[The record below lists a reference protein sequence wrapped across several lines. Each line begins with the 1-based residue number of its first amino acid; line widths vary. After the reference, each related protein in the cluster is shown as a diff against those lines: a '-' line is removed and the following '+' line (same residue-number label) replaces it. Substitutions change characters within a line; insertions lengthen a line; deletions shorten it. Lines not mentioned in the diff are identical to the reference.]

1 MSDDTDTR
9 HDEEP
14 ADEADVQLES
24 ELRANEEFATGV
36 RLGIAANLG
45 QTGFNDHGAE
55 RNHYEVFGWPRDDL
69 DGWNEDNWLA
79 LYLRNAYARIVVEK
93 PAFTTWRDDPLIVDP
108 ATEGGSGEDPTPF
121 ERDVEKLAAGHNLW
135 TYCERVDRAAGIGQH
150 GLLLIGFSDV
160 AGDEGAKLRQW
171 REDAREQDLS
181 SLDDVTGLKA
191 ILEAQIEDIDYG
203 DIGSERWGKPVEYT
217 IDLDDEIDSETEDD
231 PEGTIT
237 VHWTRVVDVPATR
250 LLDDETLARPRME
263 PVLNNLLDIEKTLG
277 AAAEAAYRAA
287 DYGLHL
293 NADPT
298 EVDLSAGMDDLED
311 ELQRYEQGLQRYLR
325 TTGMDVERLGGD
337 IQDPSGIVEN
347 NLDAIAGQTGIP
359 KKEFRGNES
368 GEVSGAEAD
377 ERSYF
382 GMIDERR
389 QQYATPHIVRSAV
402 DRFRDVGI
410 IATPSAGEYR
420 VEWPDLTQL
429 SESDKA
435 DIQQK
440 RAQVVSAVP
449 GLAGDLAMRYLQ
461 DGADALPTDETTDPL
476 AANLDEGDDA
486 VRETFETVM
495 DDAGGVDTTTANADE
510 PSLDDAVDLPD
521 KIVRAGELAQEA
533 EEKGWI
539 PDSCGTG
546 RGAQRAQQ
554 GANDNVIVA
563 DLLTDRNGTPI
574 PAYLNSH
581 EDDLSTDKAIGD
593 WGEDEW
599 SDCGNAGIGR
609 WLFYVDW
616 FKQKANELAA
626 ARDEE
631 LPYNDVSANAT
642 RYAEGDQVST
652 PQGVGVVADVLTSTV
667 DNDETTVEASDDSPT
682 YVVVVEDGRVG
693 YETYKAEDIHSTTI
707 ETDVDD
713 PTQRLADEEETAN
726 ALGRVLKVLAPNLTA
741 NDFDVPPSWRQSS
754 TPNRIIALKA
764 FASMGGSFDG
774 CVREMRGSV
783 ASPDRYCG
791 AFLDYVLGN
800 PYWRGDSILPGD

>member
-1 MSDDTDTR
+1 MTDNTDTT
-9 HDEEP
+9 DSAG
-14 ADEADVQLES
+14 ADGSEDPDLQIDS

-36 RLGIAANLG
+36 RLGIATNFG
-45 QTGFNDHGAE
+45 QTGFNDQGAE

-93 PAFTTWRDDPLIVDP
+93 PAFTTWRDDPVIVDP
-108 ATEGGSGEDPTPF
+108 GTETERADEENATAF
-121 ERDVEKLAAGHNLW
+121 EREVEKLAANHDLW
-135 TYCERVDRAAGIGQH
+135 SYCERVDRAAGIGQH
-150 GLLLIGFSDV
+150 GVLLIGYDDV
-160 AGDEGAKLRQW
+160 VADDEDDSSTLQQW
-171 REDAREQDLS
+171 REDAREQDFSQLS
-181 SLDDVTGLKA
+181 DITGFKP

-203 DIGSERWGKPVEYT
+203 DISSERWGLPVEYT
-217 IDLDDEIDSETEDD
+217 IDLSDEIDDETED
-231 PEGTIT
+231 EESGTIT

-250 LLDDETLARPRME
+250 PLDDETLARPRME
-263 PVLNNLLDIEKTLG
+263 PVLNNLLDVEKTLG

-293 NADPT
+293 NADPS
-298 EVDLSAGMDDLED
+298 EVDLSKGMDKLED

-325 TTGMDVERLGGD
+325 TSGMDVERLGGD

-389 QQYATPHIVRSAV
+389 QQYATPHIVRTTIERLQS
-402 DRFRDVGI
+402 VGI
-410 IATPSAGEYR
+410 LSTPAAGEYR
-420 VEWPDLTQL
+420 VEWPDLKQL

-461 DGADALPTDETTDPL
+461 EGADVLPTDTDDDPL

-495 DDAGGVDTTTANADE
+495 GEETALSD
-510 PSLDDAVDLPD
+510 
-521 KIVRAGELAQEA
+521 
-533 EEKGWI
+533 
-539 PDSCGTG
+539 
-546 RGAQRAQQ
+546 
-554 GANDNVIVA
+554 
-563 DLLTDRNGTPI
+563 
-574 PAYLNSH
+574 PA
-581 EDDLSTDKAIGD
+581 T
-593 WGEDEW
+593 
-599 SDCGNAGIGR
+599 
-609 WLFYVDW
+609 
-616 FKQKANELAA
+616 
-626 ARDEE
+626 
-631 LPYNDVSANAT
+631 ANAT
-642 RYAEGDQVST
+642 RYSEGDEVST
-652 PQGVGVVADVLTSTV
+652 PQGVGVVADALTSTV
-667 DNDETTVEASDDSPT
+667 ENDEATVEASDDSPT

-707 ETDVDD
+707 ETDVDQ

-726 ALGRVLKVLAPNLTA
+726 ALGRVLKILAPNLTA

-764 FASMGGSFDG
+764 FASMGASFDG
-774 CVREMRGSV
+774 CVREMRGEV

-791 AFLDYVLGN
+791 AFLDYVIGN

>member
-1 MSDDTDTR
+1 MSDDTDTT
-9 HDEEP
+9 
-14 ADEADVQLES
+14 DVAAGDGPEDPDLQLDS

-45 QTGFNDHGAE
+45 QTGFNDQGSQ

-69 DGWNEDNWLA
+69 DGWDEDNWLA
-79 LYLRNAYARIVVEK
+79 LYLRNAYGRIVVEK
-93 PAFTTWRDDPLIVDP
+93 PAFTTWRDDPIIVEP
-108 ATEGGSGEDPTPF
+108 EDSTDDETTDEQEPTAF
-121 ERDVEKLAAGHNLW
+121 EREIEKLAANHNLW
-135 TYCERVDRAAGIGQH
+135 SYCERADRAAGIGQH
-150 GLLLIGFSDV
+150 GLLLIGFDDI
-160 AGDEGAKLRQW
+160 AGEDTDLNQW
-171 REDAREQDLS
+171 EADAREQDFSQLS
-181 SLDDVTGLKA
+181 DITGFKP

-203 DIGSERWGKPVEYT
+203 DLGSERWGRPVEYT
-217 IDLDDEIDSETEDD
+217 IDLSDEIDSETEDD
-231 PEGTIT
+231 DEGTID

-250 LLDDETLARPRME
+250 PLDDETLARPRME
-263 PVLNNLLDIEKTLG
+263 PVLNNLLDIQKTLG

-293 NADPT
+293 NADPS
-298 EVDLSAGMDDLED
+298 EVDLDKGKDDLQE

-382 GMIDERR
+382 GTIAERR
-389 QQYATPHIVRSAV
+389 EQYATPHIVRSTLDRLQSV
-402 DRFRDVGI
+402 DI
-410 IATPSAGEYR
+410 LSTPSAGEYR

-461 DGADALPTDETTDPL
+461 EGADALPTDSEDDPL

-486 VRETFETVM
+486 VRETFEMVM
-495 DDAGGVDTTTANADE
+495 GDE
-510 PSLDDAVDLPD
+510 QSISD
-521 KIVRAGELAQEA
+521 
-533 EEKGWI
+533 
-539 PDSCGTG
+539 
-546 RGAQRAQQ
+546 
-554 GANDNVIVA
+554 
-563 DLLTDRNGTPI
+563 
-574 PAYLNSH
+574 PA
-581 EDDLSTDKAIGD
+581 T
-593 WGEDEW
+593 
-599 SDCGNAGIGR
+599 
-609 WLFYVDW
+609 
-616 FKQKANELAA
+616 
-626 ARDEE
+626 
-631 LPYNDVSANAT
+631 ANAT
-642 RYAEGDQVST
+642 RYSEGDEVST

-667 DNDETTVEASDDSPT
+667 DNDETTVEASEGSPT

-707 ETDVDD
+707 ETDVDE

-726 ALGRVLKVLAPNLTA
+726 ALGRVLKLLAPELTA
-741 NDFDVPPSWRQSS
+741 NDFDAPPSWRQSS

-774 CVREMRGSV
+774 CVREMKGEV

-791 AFLDYVLGN
+791 SFLDYVIGN

>member
-1 MSDDTDTR
+1 MTDNTDTT
-9 HDEEP
+9 DSAGDGGPEDP
-14 ADEADVQLES
+14 DLQIDS
-24 ELRANEEFATGV
+24 ELRANEQFASGV

-45 QTGFNDHGAE
+45 QTGFNDQGAE

-93 PAFTTWRDDPLIVDP
+93 PAFTTWRDDPVVVDP
-108 ATEGGSGEDPTPF
+108 ADEGDGSNDEESTDF
-121 ERDVEKLAAGHNLW
+121 ERQVEKLAANHDLW

-150 GLLLIGFSDV
+150 GILLIGYDDV
-160 AGDEGAKLRQW
+160 VGDDADDGSTLQQW
-171 REDAREQDLS
+171 REDAREQGLS
-181 SLDDVTGLKA
+181 QLSDITGFKP

-203 DIGSERWGKPVEYT
+203 NISSERWGLPVEYT
-217 IDLDDEIDSETEDD
+217 IDLSDEIDDETEDD
-231 PEGTIT
+231 NEGTIT

-250 LLDDETLARPRME
+250 PLDDETLARPRME
-263 PVLNNLLDIEKTLG
+263 PVLNNLLDVEKTLG

-298 EVDLSAGMDDLED
+298 EVDLSKGMDDLED

-389 QQYATPHIVRSAV
+389 QQYATPHIVRTTI
-402 DRFRDVGI
+402 DRLRSVGI
-410 IATPSAGEYR
+410 LSTPSAGEYR

-461 DGADALPTDETTDPL
+461 EGADVLPTDEADDPL

-486 VRETFETVM
+486 VRETFEVVM
-495 DDAGGVDTTTANADE
+495 GDEHTTSDSATANA
-510 PSLDDAVDLPD
+510 
-521 KIVRAGELAQEA
+521 
-533 EEKGWI
+533 
-539 PDSCGTG
+539 
-546 RGAQRAQQ
+546 
-554 GANDNVIVA
+554 N
-563 DLLTDRNGTPI
+563 
-574 PAYLNSH
+574 
-581 EDDLSTDKAIGD
+581 
-593 WGEDEW
+593 
-599 SDCGNAGIGR
+599 
-609 WLFYVDW
+609 
-616 FKQKANELAA
+616 
-626 ARDEE
+626 
-631 LPYNDVSANAT
+631 
-642 RYAEGDQVST
+642 RYSEGDEVST
-652 PQGVGVVADVLTSTV
+652 PQGVGVVADVLTSAV
-667 DNDETTVEASDDSPT
+667 ENDETTVEASEGSPT

-707 ETDVDD
+707 ETDVDE

-726 ALGRVLKVLAPNLTA
+726 AFGNLLKILAPNLTA

-764 FASMGGSFDG
+764 FASMGASFDG
-774 CVREMRGSV
+774 CVREMRGEV

-791 AFLDYVLGN
+791 AFLDYVIGN

>member
-1 MSDDTDTR
+1 MTDNTDTT
-9 HDEEP
+9 DSAGDGGPEDP
-14 ADEADVQLES
+14 DLQIDS
-24 ELRANEEFATGV
+24 ELRANEQFASGV

-45 QTGFNDHGAE
+45 QTGFNDQGAE

-93 PAFTTWRDDPLIVDP
+93 PAFTTWRDDPVVVDP
-108 ATEGGSGEDPTPF
+108 ADGGDGDDDEASTDF
-121 ERDVEKLAAGHNLW
+121 EREVEKLAANHDLW

-150 GLLLIGFSDV
+150 GILLIGYDDV
-160 AGDEGAKLRQW
+160 VGDDADDGSTLQQW
-171 REDAREQDLS
+171 REDAREQGLS
-181 SLDDVTGLKA
+181 QLSDITGFKP

-203 DIGSERWGKPVEYT
+203 NISSERWGLPVEYT
-217 IDLDDEIDSETEDD
+217 IDLSDEIDDETEDD
-231 PEGTIT
+231 NEGTIT

-250 LLDDETLARPRME
+250 PLDDETLARPRME
-263 PVLNNLLDIEKTLG
+263 PVLNNLLDVEKTLG

-298 EVDLSAGMDDLED
+298 EVDLSKGMDDLED

-389 QQYATPHIVRSAV
+389 QQYATPHIVRSTI
-402 DRFRDVGI
+402 DRLRSVGI
-410 IATPSAGEYR
+410 LSTPSAGEYR

-461 DGADALPTDETTDPL
+461 EGADVLPTDEADDPL

-486 VRETFETVM
+486 VRETFEVVM
-495 DDAGGVDTTTANADE
+495 GDEHTTSDSATANA
-510 PSLDDAVDLPD
+510 
-521 KIVRAGELAQEA
+521 
-533 EEKGWI
+533 
-539 PDSCGTG
+539 
-546 RGAQRAQQ
+546 
-554 GANDNVIVA
+554 N
-563 DLLTDRNGTPI
+563 
-574 PAYLNSH
+574 
-581 EDDLSTDKAIGD
+581 
-593 WGEDEW
+593 
-599 SDCGNAGIGR
+599 
-609 WLFYVDW
+609 
-616 FKQKANELAA
+616 
-626 ARDEE
+626 
-631 LPYNDVSANAT
+631 
-642 RYAEGDQVST
+642 RYSEGDEVST
-652 PQGVGVVADVLTSTV
+652 PQGVGVVADVLTSAV
-667 DNDETTVEASDDSPT
+667 ENDETTVEASKGSPT

-707 ETDVDD
+707 ETDVDE

-726 ALGRVLKVLAPNLTA
+726 AFGNLLKILAPNLTA

-764 FASMGGSFDG
+764 FASMGASFDG
-774 CVREMRGSV
+774 CVREMRGEV

-791 AFLDYVLGN
+791 AFLDYVIGN